1 MRTKICLCRWL
12 VAVVLAGVL
21 ACQGC
26 TIHFKATD
34 VELDTEENT
43 TYMLERI
50 DFLGGETDKS

>member
-1 MRTKICLCRWL
+1 MRLKICLCRWL
-12 VAVVLAGVL
+12 VALVLAGLV

-34 VELDTEENT
+34 VELDTEKNT

-50 DFLGGETDKS
+50 DFFAGEADKS